1 MPPSIAR
8 RGRHFCFFLPFP
20 LYFFVRKEEAS
31 LPMGYEGMHSDM
43 IGKRNGTTALT
54 TRRAKTK
61 QVCVVLE
68 RELGLPVQSSTLP
81 PPLDVLIATVLSQN
95 TNDKNSHR
103 AYVGLRSRFPTW
115 EQASVAPTR
124 SIAAVIRTGGMA
136 DQKSKRIKEILHR
149 VYDRLHAYS
158 LDPLRKSSNQKIM
171 DWLTSLP
178 GIGPKT
184 AACVILFALGRDIFP
199 VDTHVHR
206 VCNRLGITNG
216 ARTPEETFR
225 EMADVVPKEKGY
237 SFHTNLI
244 RFGRMICRSTRPLC
258 GECPLYDLCVYT
270 EKTVRTRSTV
280 SRTDHHFMLLDNVRS

>member
-1 MPPSIAR
+1 
-8 RGRHFCFFLPFP
+8 
-20 LYFFVRKEEAS
+20 
-31 LPMGYEGMHSDM
+31 M
-43 IGKRNGTTALT
+43 IGKRNGIAALAA
-54 TRRAKTK
+54 RRAKAK
-61 QVCVVLE
+61 RVSAALE
-68 RELGLPVQSSTLP
+68 RELGLPVQSSTLS

-103 AYVGLRSRFPTW
+103 AYLGLRNRFPTW
-115 EQASVAPTR
+115 DQVAVAPSR
-124 SIAAVIRTGGMA
+124 SIAAAIRTGGMA

-149 VYDRLHAYS
+149 VFERVHAYS
-158 LDPLRKSSNQKIM
+158 LDSLRKSPDQEIM

-184 AACVILFALGRDIFP
+184 AACVILFSLGRDIFP

-206 VCNRLGITNG
+206 VCGRLELTTG

-225 EMADVVPKEKGY
+225 DMAAVVPKGKGY

-244 RFGRMICRSTRPLC
+244 RFGRMICRSSRPLC

-270 EKTVRTRSTV
+270 EKTVRVRSTE
-280 SRTDHHFMLLDNVRS
+280 STADHHFMLLDNVRS